1 VSVKDEEPGRSQPK
15 GPAIHPDVYPVVRLS
30 TEFFMRAFDLLGQL
44 HPDVISGLIL
54 LTLWHSWLPAPQRKP
69 MGIRELSRRLDL
81 PYETVRRHVRDLVES
96 GHCVAVGNGITV
108 APTIR
113 RGARATAMLRK
124 TYLNA
129 ARMLADLTR
138 IAVVDFKEEAPPAR
152 SQRLAEQQMVIA
164 VAAISL
170 LLEAMKVLRGFFD
183 GDLVKGLVFTG
194 IRAANVQH
202 ITNTAPVAHRSIV
215 PDVER
220 LPVTALAI
228 ADSMRLPYETVRRHT
243 DALVKEGKLVRF
255 GRQGVKVPE
264 TAFRNM
270 AVESV
275 TVHKLVTSFIAEL
288 RLNGVNV

>member
-1 VSVKDEEPGRSQPK
+1 MSAKDQPK
-15 GPAIHPDVYPVVRLS
+15 GPAIHPDVYPVVRVS

-44 HPDVISGLIL
+44 HPEVISGLIL
-54 LTLWHSWLPAPQRKP
+54 LTLWHCWLQTPQRKP
-69 MGIRELSRRLDL
+69 MAVRELSRKLDL

-96 GHCVAVGNGITV
+96 GHCVAVGNGIIV

-113 RGARATAMLRK
+113 RGARATTMLRK

-138 IAVVDFKEEAPPAR
+138 IAVVDFKEEAPPPAR
-152 SQRLAEQQMVIA
+152 SRRLGRQQMVIA
-164 VAAISL
+164 VAAIGL

-270 AVESV
+270 TVESV

-288 RLNGVNV
+288 RFNGVNV

>member
-1 VSVKDEEPGRSQPK
+1 MSVKNQPK
-15 GPAIHPDVYPVVRLS
+15 GPAIHPDVYPVVRVS

-54 LTLWHSWLPAPQRKP
+54 LTLWHCWLQTPQRKP
-69 MGIRELSRRLDL
+69 MGIRELSRKLDL

-129 ARMLADLTR
+129 ARMLADLAR
-138 IAVVDFKEEAPPAR
+138 IAVVDFKEEAPPPAR
-152 SQRLAEQQMVIA
+152 SRRLAGQQMVIA
-164 VAAISL
+164 VAAINL

-270 AVESV
+270 TVESV

-288 RLNGVNV
+288 RFNGVNV